1 MKRLVQWLKKWLG
14 IGWTSS
20 VRWVVHKA
28 GVIDEDPTW
37 RMFGYLPES
46 EMGFLRSLRKFPT
59 DGELVSA
66 FAGFSGWNVERIF
79 VYKWDG
85 GTTAA
90 SFSGGA
96 VSVVPALFDMSLG
109 NTIRAV
115 EFIEI
120 LHKGCSSSHV
130 VAIYVEDSK
139 DGKTN
144 ITPEFV
150 EFLHESMKSWK
161 WSGCL
166 SEARRATS

>member
-1 MKRLVQWLKKWLG
+1 MKWLVQWLKKWLG
-14 IGWTSS
+14 IGWTRS
-20 VRWVVHKA
+20 VRRVGHHRD
-28 GVIDEDPTW
+28 GTDGDFIW
-37 RMFGYLPES
+37 RSCGYLPES
-46 EMGFLRSLRKFPT
+46 ERGFLRSLRKFPT

-120 LHKGCSSSHV
+120 LHKNCSSSHV
-130 VAIYVEDSK
+130 VAIYVEESK
-139 DGKTN
+139 DGQTN
-144 ITPEFV
+144 ITPRFV

-166 SEARRATS
+166 AEARRAES